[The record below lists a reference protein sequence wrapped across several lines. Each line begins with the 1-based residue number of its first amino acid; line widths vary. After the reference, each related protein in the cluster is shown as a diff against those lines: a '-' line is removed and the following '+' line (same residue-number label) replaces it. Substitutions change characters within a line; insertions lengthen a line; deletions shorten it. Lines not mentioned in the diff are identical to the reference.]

1 MSDRE
6 LRMRGHLSWALHD
19 LEKIFQRYGADQ
31 SIPRFV
37 VLRVE
42 LESVRES
49 LRGALGCFPPERKE
63 TLNPSL
69 YEGENGG

>member
-1 MSDRE
+1 MTDRDI
-6 LRMRGHLSWALHD
+6 RIRGNLEFALHD
-19 LEKIFQRYGADQ
+19 LGKIFQRYGQDQ

-42 LESVRES
+42 LENVRES